1 MQPSVPPRPVGAVSA
16 RRVVTFVLY
25 YCKDEASG
33 VTLADVSV
41 VLRYILYIYNYIY
54 YCISTHLPLSPY
66 ACIFLVSTIPVIITL
81 EMHDCTFFYYLLS
94 IVVYREYLSSY

>member
-1 MQPSVPPRPVGAVSA
+1 MRPSVPPRPVGAVSA

-33 VTLADVSV
+33 VALADVSV
-41 VLRYILYIYNYIY
+41 VLRYIYIY
-54 YCISTHLPLSPY
+54 YCISTHLPLLPY

-94 IVVYREYLSSY
+94 IVVNREYCRRTES

>member
-1 MQPSVPPRPVGAVSA
+1 MRPCVPPRPVGAVSA

-33 VTLADVSV
+33 FALADVSV
-41 VLRYILYIYNYIY
+41 VLRYILLLCIY
-54 YCISTHLPLSPY
+54 SPFLSY
-66 ACIFLVSTIPVIITL
+66 ACIFLISTIPVIITL

-94 IVVYREYLSSY
+94 IVVIVSTYRRTES